1 MFNLISIE
9 VYKIFSKWRTYIS
22 FIAIGV
28 IGLIIQLAF
37 YFQGEQYLN
46 HFTQNMQDRFVF
58 VGNFMNG
65 YLITYIIMGSL
76 ILQIPFLIAL
86 VSGDLLASEATG
98 GTYRLLITRP
108 VSRFSI
114 LLAKFIAGEVYTL
127 AVIIFFAIMTLGLGL
142 LIFGSGEL
150 LVLTNKIIIF
160 KSDDVL
166 WRFAVA
172 FAFAFLS
179 MSVITSLSFLFSS
192 FVENAIG
199 PIVSTMAVIFVFII
213 VSALNFDFV
222 DVIRP
227 YLFTS
232 HIMEWR
238 AVFNNPADIDSM
250 LNSSLILLI
259 HIIVFFTIATVTFR
273 KKDILS

>member
-1 MFNLISIE
+1 MFSLISIE
-9 VYKIFSKWRTYIS
+9 VYKIFCKWRTYIS
-22 FIAIGV
+22 FIAIGL
-28 IGLIIQLAF
+28 IGLIIHLAF

-46 HFTQNMQDRFVF
+46 HFTKNMQDTFVF

-86 VSGDLLASEATG
+86 VSGDLLAGEATG

-127 AVIIFFAIMTLGLGL
+127 AVIIFFALMTLGLGL

-166 WRFAVA
+166 WRFMVA

-179 MSVITSLSFLFSS
+179 MSVITSLSFMFSS

-222 DVIRP
+222 DIIRP
-227 YLFTS
+227 YLFTT

-238 AVFNNPADIDSM
+238 AVFNNPAEIGSM

-259 HIIVFFTIATVTFR
+259 HIIIFFTIATVTFR